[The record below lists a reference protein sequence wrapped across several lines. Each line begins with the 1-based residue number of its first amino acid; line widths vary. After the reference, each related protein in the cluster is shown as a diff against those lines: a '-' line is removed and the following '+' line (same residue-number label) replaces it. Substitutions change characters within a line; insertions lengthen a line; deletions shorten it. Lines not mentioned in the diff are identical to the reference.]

1 MSTSTRSFAGFG
13 LAALLLGIGGMGCAT
28 ARSGA
33 EDERNQRRAQSHYE
47 IGIDHMSNG
56 RSPQALRELLL
67 AERLR
72 PDHPPTHFALAN
84 AYIYQ
89 GKLDE
94 VEQHLLRALEIFP
107 EYHDA
112 RHSLSTL
119 YLQQARWQE
128 AIEQTEILL
137 SDPTFPAP
145 WTAYS
150 NQGWAE
156 LNLGRSAEARRNLE
170 AARDYN
176 PRYWPALL
184 NLGILEQQAGH
195 HLEAIELFQRM
206 LDFDPDS
213 NAEAEANY
221 RIAEIYI
228 SLGKRQRALGH
239 LMAAVAETPD
249 GEWGRRSE
257 EYLKLL
263 R

>member
-1 MSTSTRSFAGFG
+1 MTTLGCSRIAGA
-13 LAALLLGIGGMGCAT
+13 LAALLLVSAGAGCAT
-28 ARSGA
+28 SRPGA
-33 EDERNQRRAQSHYE
+33 EKERDLRRAQSHYE
-47 IGIDHMSNG
+47 LGVDHLANG
-56 RSPQALRELLL
+56 RPELALRELLL
-67 AERLR
+67 AQRMR
-72 PDHPPTHFALAN
+72 PDDPPTHFQLAN
-84 AYIYQ
+84 AYISK
-89 GKLDE
+89 GVMDRAEAEL
-94 VEQHLLRALEIFP
+94 VRALEIFP

-112 RHSLSTL
+112 RLNLSTL
-119 YLQQARWQE
+119 YLQQERWQE
-128 AIEQTEILL
+128 ARTQTGILL
-137 SDPTFPAP
+137 DDPTFPAP
-145 WTAYS
+145 WRAHS

-156 LNLGRSAEARRNLE
+156 LNLGQSAEARRSLE

-206 LDFDPDS
+206 LELDPDRH
-213 NAEAEANY
+213 AEAEANY

-228 SLGKRQRALGH
+228 SLGKRERALGH
-239 LMAAVAETPD
+239 LMAAVAETPE